1 MLCPNSLCG
10 AAFPVPRGPVSNG
23 VGGGAGAVWERD
35 LCCCQ
40 EGVAMGACY
49 PPLEVCPE
57 GLMWVRVSYPTWD
70 ASAPAKVL

>member
-1 MLCPNSLCG
+1 M
-10 AAFPVPRGPVSNG
+10 SNG

-57 GLMWVRVSYPTWD
+57 GLMWVRVSYPT
-70 ASAPAKVL
+70 